1 MSPNIEKVWISRPH
15 NVPRFVES
23 GLYDKIR
30 SGSTQVIY
38 DAEAIFSER
47 EKIRCELF
55 NQEFDKKIQEDEIEL
70 LSKADLVV
78 SVSDKEKKLLSN
90 HTDKKIFKVAHPMS
104 FKNAEYDNFDNRED
118 ILFVGNMQGDR
129 LISPNVDS
137 IYYFMS
143 SFGES
148 LQKAGIPIR
157 LVGAI
162 DKEHQD
168 NWESLGAICEGRVD
182 DLKPFFDKAII
193 SIAPTRFA
201 AGIPHKV
208 HESLAHGVPVM
219 YTKLIGSQI
228 SEPLI
233 ENALIENLNP
243 ELLSNKAQLEDLFK
257 EQIKGCTN
265 DMSEDEFEYEIK
277 KISQNT

>member
-1 MSPNIEKVWISRPH
+1 M
-15 NVPRFVES
+15 
-23 GLYDKIR
+23 
-30 SGSTQVIY
+30 T
-38 DAEAIFSER
+38 
-47 EKIRCELF
+47 
-55 NQEFDKKIQEDEIEL
+55 
-70 LSKADLVV
+70 
-78 SVSDKEKKLLSN
+78 
-90 HTDKKIFKVAHPMS
+90 